1 MLQIYIGR
9 AHLQTDAAFAHLHRG
24 GEGRVHNKVTER
36 PAENAPAPFFGVL
49 SLCLS
54 RACLGKMMAFSIK
67 WQRKKTRFPV
77 PIPEVGIRSETPAQK
92 TSSFS
97 TFLLYLSRACLGKMI
112 TSSSNNDNE
121 KAQKTARFSA

>member
-1 MLQIYIGR
+1 MGTQGVLSLMLQIHVGR

-67 WQRKKTRFPV
+67 WQRKKTRFHL

-92 TSSFS
+92 NIFLFNIFS
-97 TFLLYLSRACLGKMI
+97 YVCPEPVLAK
-112 TSSSNNDNE
+112 
-121 KAQKTARFSA
+121 